1 MQLLN
6 PCLKLLTGFLIVTVS
21 ALRVFVVS
29 GKFGL
34 NFFNDLFVFDEFDKE
49 LI

>member
-1 MQLLN
+1 LQLLN
-6 PCLKLLTGFLIVTVS
+6 SCLKLLTGFLIVIIR
-21 ALRVFVVS
+21 AVFVVS

-34 NFFNDLFVFDEFDKE
+34 DFFNDLFVFDEFYKE